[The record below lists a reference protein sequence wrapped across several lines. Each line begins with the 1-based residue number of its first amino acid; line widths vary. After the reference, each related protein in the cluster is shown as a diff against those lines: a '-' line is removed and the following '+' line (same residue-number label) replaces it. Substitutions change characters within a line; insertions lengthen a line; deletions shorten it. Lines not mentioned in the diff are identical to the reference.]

1 MKTISTLAILIGSV
15 NVSELFTLYYN
26 YNSFPPISYLL
37 LSLCFLILIF
47 LAEYEY
53 RRFKLLEQHSAS
65 ETINIFNRYMYLFFV
80 GSIVVL
86 IKAIM
91 HINSSPLELQY

>member
-1 MKTISTLAILIGSV
+1 MKTISTLAILVGSV
-15 NVSELFTLYYN
+15 NVSLLFTLYYN

-37 LSLCFLILIF
+37 LSICLLFLIL

-53 RRFKLLEQHSAS
+53 RRFKLLEQQSAS
-65 ETINIFNRYMYLFFV
+65 ETINIFNRYLYLFFV

-91 HINSSPLELQY
+91 HMNSSNL